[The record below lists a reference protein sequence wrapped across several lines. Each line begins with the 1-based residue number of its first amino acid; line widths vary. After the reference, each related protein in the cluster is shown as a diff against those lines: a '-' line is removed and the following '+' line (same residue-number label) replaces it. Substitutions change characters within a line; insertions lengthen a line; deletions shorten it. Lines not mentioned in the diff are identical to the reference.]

1 METNKNI
8 KIIIG
13 NVFSKLEVN
22 PHFFNYFQP
31 MLNAIDENLSFPVL
45 GREYSDQYNRFKS
58 DGTRLWDGNKHLINL
73 TGKNLKQVAWLRYI
87 TEPNY
92 FLTGNIV
99 RVLEVMHQYGIKPD
113 LEISKDKINI
123 NIEENKFDYQWDD
136 KYEVRDYQRRC
147 IDIALKNKRGLIQLA
162 TGGGKTIVAARTIKE
177 IGLKNVLFLVTTKEL
192 LYQAKRVFETVLCNP
207 GVGII
212 GDGKCEISNI
222 NVATIQTI
230 VRCVGSEDDYK
241 NYVKEISNL
250 FEESS
255 SDDTQLDETN
265 IQKVIS
271 CITNANVVFFDECQH
286 APAST
291 CFLALSKCNKASY
304 RFGLS
309 ATPFREDGEDL
320 TIEGLFGHNLIE
332 ISLSYLIENNYL
344 VKPKIININMR
355 DKNAKQT
362 KQTYPEEYKNYIV
375 ENNERNSI
383 ISIFSK
389 YFSNNDKTVLILVK
403 QIKHGEILE
412 KMIPESV
419 FIDGKKSSKNRGS
432 AIEKLLN
439 RETKVLIATT
449 LADEGLDI
457 PSLDVLILAGS
468 GKSKTKAFQRI
479 GRVLRKYEGKKEC
492 CIIDFIDM
500 GKHCYDHSK
509 RRITLYK
516 NEKMFS
522 DFDEIK
528 KEDIL
533 RPKKRKGDVL

>member
-1 METNKNI
+1 METNENI

-13 NVFSKLEVN
+13 NVFSKLEIN
-22 PHFFNYFQP
+22 PNFFNYFQP
-31 MLNAIDENLSFPVL
+31 MLSVIDENLSFPVL

-58 DGTRLWDGNKHLINL
+58 DGTRLWDGKKHLINL
-73 TGKNLKQVAWLRYI
+73 TGKKLKQVAWLRYI

-92 FLTGNIV
+92 FLTGNII
-99 RVLEVMHQYGIKPD
+99 RVLEVMHQYGIKPT
-113 LEISKDKINI
+113 LEISEDKTNI
-123 NIEENKFDYQWDD
+123 NIEENKFDYQWDNQ
-136 KYEVRDYQRRC
+136 YEIRNYQKQC
-147 IDIALKNKRGLIQLA
+147 IDVALKNKRGLIQLA
-162 TGGGKTIVAARTIKE
+162 TGGGKTIVAARIIKE

-192 LYQAKRVFETVLCNP
+192 LYQAKRVFETVLNDP

-241 NYVKEISNL
+241 NYIKEISSL

-255 SDDTQLDETN
+255 SDDAELDETN
-265 IQKVIS
+265 IQKVIG
-271 CITNANVVFFDECQH
+271 CINNTNVVFFDECQH

-291 CFLALSKCNKASY
+291 CFLALSKCAKASY

-320 TIEGLFGHNLIE
+320 TIEGLFGHTLIE
-332 ISLSYLIENNYL
+332 ISLSYLIENDFL
-344 VKPKIININMR
+344 VKPKIITINMR
-355 DKNAKQT
+355 DKSVKPP

-375 ENNERNSI
+375 ENHERNSI

-419 FIDGKKSSKNRGS
+419 FIDGKKSSKNRGN

-457 PSLDVLILAGS
+457 PSLDVLVLAGS

-479 GRVLRKYEGKKEC
+479 GRVLRKYDGKTEC
-492 CIIDFIDM
+492 CIIDFIDI

-509 RRITLYK
+509 RRLNLYK
-516 NEKMFS
+516 NEKMFN
-522 DFDEIK
+522 DLDEIK

-533 RPKKRKGDVL
+533 HPKKRKGDIL